1 MHIRC
6 AMSEPAVT
14 VPKTTSVQG
23 VARRMK
29 DSAAKTVFIV
39 DAENRLLGVVTDR
52 DLAVRVLAPGL
63 SAQVRVEA
71 VMTRKPVAVDA
82 DADIMGAYRA
92 MRAEGV
98 QRIPVV
104 SEGRLVGVITFE
116 DLFRIST
123 QGPTMPRRA
132 VVITRGSLTP

>member
-1 MHIRC
+1 
-6 AMSEPAVT
+6 MSEPAVT
-14 VPKTTSVQG
+14 VPRTASVQG

-29 DSAAKTVFIV
+29 RSGAGTVFIV
-39 DAENRLLGVVTDR
+39 DDENRLLGRVTDR

-63 SAQVRVEA
+63 SAEVRVEA

-104 SEGRLVGVITFE
+104 SQGRLVGVITFE
-116 DLFRIST
+116 DLFRISM
-123 QGPTMPRRA
+123 QGPTAPRRTM
-132 VVITRGSLTP
+132 VIARGPLAP